1 MEEVQAPVLVPM
13 EVVEAPV
20 LAPVP
25 GSPAYSDIQR
35 DLAYAELVE
44 NLEIDQLI
52 LPEAPTHGLK
62 DFPSNVHLRDDDDNS
77 SDDEDE
83 DSDYEERKAKYRAT
97 PTRKTL
103 KSCTV
108 SKKPK
113 NVSIVPRK
121 NRKKS
126 ANDMCVSIRSVFGE
140 STAPSIEKQTV
151 AQTLLHER
159 CLTISLD
166 ELEALL
172 KTGNKF
178 VQDRYDTIRNTV
190 LVMDSNEQNAS
201 EFRNSYVELK
211 SLTRADLEKRIEY
224 YQTYVKI
231 AENILANEG
240 PDTVAVE
247 FFVKCIDH
255 IIKKRQVTNSV
266 SVMKNSIFDA

>member
-1 MEEVQAPVLVPM
+1 MNQV
-13 EVVEAPV
+13 
-20 LAPVP
+20 PVP
-25 GSPAYSDIQR
+25 GSPAYSDVQR
-35 DLAYAELVE
+35 DIAYADLVE

-62 DFPSNVHLRDDDDNS
+62 DFPSKVHLRDDDEDS

-83 DSDYEERKAKYRAT
+83 DSDYEERRAKYRAT
-97 PTRKTL
+97 PTRKTM

-108 SKKPK
+108 AKTK
-113 NVSIVPRK
+113 NVSTVPRK

-126 ANDMCVSIRSVFGE
+126 ANDMCMSIRSVFGE
-140 STAPSIEKQTV
+140 NTAPSIEKQTV

-159 CLTISLD
+159 CLTIPLD

-190 LVMDSNEQNAS
+190 LVMNSNEENALK
-201 EFRNSYVELK
+201 FRESYVELK
-211 SLTRADLEKRIEY
+211 SLTRANLVSRIEY

-240 PDTVAVE
+240 ADTVAVE
-247 FFVKCIDH
+247 FFVKCIDN